1 MGCPCDCS
9 RKGKAGRRYPDPQPR
24 SLCHR
29 LPWSTRGSAA
39 WPGTA
44 GVGRGGGGSFQLHLC
59 LGKFPFMWLPVISP
73 GGSAK
78 GGCPAG
84 SRGRCCSWG
93 HPHSSTRQTAAPPE
107 TLGKGGL
114 RGHGGCWPAGGTGL
128 EAFAGSMQAADGL
141 GRPSG
146 TPPGVGWVAPVP
158 ALMGGDC
165 DSAGLDPPH
174 SAETPKVQRPSCPV
188 SAS

>member
-1 MGCPCDCS
+1 MDCPCYCS
-9 RKGKAGRRYPDPQPR
+9 GKGKAGRRYPDPQPR

-93 HPHSSTRQTAAPPE
+93 HPHSRTRQTAAPPE
-107 TLGKGGL
+107 TWEKGGSKRVWGTL
-114 RGHGGCWPAGGTGL
+114 ASRGHWARGFCWQHTGCRWPR
-128 EAFAGSMQAADGL
+128 AAL
-141 GRPSG
+141 WHTSRC
-146 TPPGVGWVAPVP
+146 GVGGSSG
-158 ALMGGDC
+158 LMGGDC
-165 DSAGLDPPH
+165 DSADLVPPR
-174 SAETPKVQRPSCPV
+174 STETPKVQRPSCPV